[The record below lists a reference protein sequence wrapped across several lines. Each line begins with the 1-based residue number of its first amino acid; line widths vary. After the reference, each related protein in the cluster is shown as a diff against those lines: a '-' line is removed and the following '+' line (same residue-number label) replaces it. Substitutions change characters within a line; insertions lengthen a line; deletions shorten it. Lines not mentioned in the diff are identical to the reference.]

1 MDLKNLREI
10 KDYQI
15 IVLGL
20 IIALGTV
27 FSTFVISHA
36 VISYQKLN
44 KQALTVTGSAS
55 RSLKSD
61 LAVLK
66 IFYEVRNKDLKLG
79 YAKINTDKNSV
90 KEFLVSNG
98 IKEEDIKFMPASSYP
113 VYKKLSNGYD
123 SNEVEGYRL
132 SQSVEL
138 SSSDVEKAAKISQD
152 IFKLVDKNVEI
163 TSNTVDYFVSNLDE
177 LKIEMLAQAT
187 KDAKARA
194 QSMVKSTGGR
204 IGVMNSAKM
213 GVFQI
218 VADNSTDV
226 SDYGIYNTSA
236 VNKKINA
243 VVNASFT
250 IK

>member
-27 FSTFVISHA
+27 FSTFIISHA

-66 IFYEVRNKDLKLG
+66 IFYEVRNEDLKLG

-113 VYKKLSNGYD
+113 VYKKLSSGYD